1 LIHFSQRNISKIG
14 RKNNNYVNSLSDLP
28 DTINFLSLRSL
39 SLTSSGLPST
49 ARTGTVQFSV
59 VVPTLNEADNID
71 PLLIRLSALDLPA
84 GSFEVIFVDDGSTDG
99 TPGKIRAWEDRAD
112 ARLRVRLLER
122 CEKPDLTRSI
132 LAGVALARS
141 DVIVVMDADLSHPP
155 ERLPALVAPVLDRS
169 HDVAVGSRYVAGASI
184 VGWPLHR
191 RCLSRIG
198 GWLARPLCDVNDATS
213 GFFAF
218 RRELASA
225 IAERA
230 HGYKILLE
238 LLMAGQGKL
247 KVVEVPICFHDR
259 ARGTSKLSFLHQWTY
274 LQRLMTLA
282 GGTVSVSTA
291 SRFTAVGLL
300 GVAVDALLFQWL
312 MSSGAGLALAH
323 IMSFFAAVAMNYS
336 LNSKWSFRR
345 HHEGHLRWDQF
356 SRFFTVGVF
365 ALLMRGG
372 ILALLI
378 DGWHVPSFLAI
389 FPAIAAT
396 AAISYFGSAFYVFP
410 VKQNPPSLD
419 VRWRVAS
426 FGIVMFAVLLR
437 LVYLG
442 VAQLIPDEAYYWN
455 YAQHMDLSFFD
466 HPPMVAWLIWLG
478 TSIFGNNEFGV
489 RIGAFVCGLL
499 TMGYLYALGCNLY
512 DKSTGIRAVLLL
524 AVLPFGF
531 VTATL
536 MTPDAPLM
544 AAWAATLYY
553 MERALIADQSSA
565 WLGMGI
571 AFGLGL
577 LSKYTLGLLGL
588 AALVFVILDPVARRW
603 LRCPHPYL
611 SASLALLLFSP
622 VIIWNMQHDW
632 ASILFQSERAT
643 GIGSKFS
650 LQWLFLHMLLVLTPA
665 GLVAAVLALLPGR
678 DHGSSLY
685 ANRRRLFAWVF
696 TGVPLAVFFGLSLFG
711 APKFH
716 WTAPVWLALLPTMA
730 WMMSQTGDLR
740 SIAIRLR
747 AAWKPTI
754 AVCLFFYAFAMHYV
768 VLGIP
773 GIPYMGFTEHYFWR
787 EATHEI
793 EKIAEEVER
802 KTGQKPLVVGMSKWS
817 VAAALS
823 FYDNE
828 EAPMDIRSRNMFSQN
843 AAMYNFWYPSEPA
856 TSRPIILVGMR
867 PWQLEHDIAGN
878 NDITPVLVQSGAVQ
892 VVAIEREGKPLRRVY
907 YRIAQGY
914 LGSREN

>member
-1 LIHFSQRNISKIG
+1 M
-14 RKNNNYVNSLSDLP
+14 NSLINLP
-28 DTINFLSLRSL
+28 DPTSFLSLRSL
-39 SLTSSGLPST
+39 SSTSSGSPNAAITS
-49 ARTGTVQFSV
+49 TVQFSV

-71 PLLIRLSALDLPA
+71 PLLTRLSALDLPA
-84 GSFEVIFVDDGSTDG
+84 SSFEVIFVDDGSSDG
-99 TPGKIRAWEDRAD
+99 TPDRVRAWAKLVD
-112 ARLRVRLLER
+112 APLHVQLLER
-122 CEKPDLTRSI
+122 REKPDLTRSI
-132 LAGVALARS
+132 LAGVALARG

-155 ERLPALVAPVLDRS
+155 ERLPALIAPVLDGS
-169 HDVAVGSRYVAGASI
+169 HDVAVGSRYVPGGST

-191 RCLSRIG
+191 QWLSRLG

-218 RRELASA
+218 RRELATA
-225 IAERA
+225 VAERA
-230 HGYKILLE
+230 RGYKILLE
-238 LLMAGQGKL
+238 LLMAGHGKL
-247 KVVEVPICFHDR
+247 RVTEVPICFHDR
-259 ARGTSKLSFLHQWTY
+259 TRGTSKLSFLHQWTY

-282 GGTVSVSTA
+282 GGTVSVGTA
-291 SRFTAVGLL
+291 SRFAAVGLF
-300 GVAVDALLFQWL
+300 GVVVDALLFQWL

-323 IMSFFAAVAMNYS
+323 IMSFFAAAALNYS

-345 HHEGHLRWDQF
+345 HHEGYLRWDQF
-356 SRFFTVGVF
+356 GRFLTVGVF

-372 ILALLI
+372 VLALLVY
-378 DGWHVPSFLAI
+378 GWNVPSFLAI

-396 AAISYFGSAFYVFP
+396 AAINYFGSAFYVFP
-410 VKQNPPSLD
+410 VRLNPPSLD
-419 VRWRVAS
+419 IRWRVAS

-478 TSIFGNNEFGV
+478 TSIFGDNEFGV
-489 RIGAFVCGLL
+489 RIGAFICGLV
-499 TMGYLYALGCNLY
+499 TMGYSYALARNLY

-536 MTPDAPLM
+536 MTADAPLM

-553 MERALIADQSSA
+553 MERALLAGYSRSV

-588 AALVFVILDPVARRW
+588 AALLFVILDPIARPW
-603 LRCPHPYL
+603 LRRPHPYL
-611 SASLALLLFSP
+611 AAALALLLFSP
-622 VIIWNMQHDW
+622 VIIWNIQHDW

-643 GIGSKFS
+643 GIGNKFS
-650 LQWLFLHMLLVLTPA
+650 LHWLFLHMLLVLTPA
-665 GLVAAVLALLPGR
+665 GLMAAILALLPER
-678 DHGSSLY
+678 DHDSRPL
-685 ANRRRLFAWVF
+685 ANRRRLFVRVF

-716 WTAPVWLALLPTMA
+716 WTGPVWLALLPTMA
-730 WMMSQTGDLR
+730 WMMGQTGDLR

-747 AAWKPTI
+747 TAWKPTI

-773 GIPYMGFTEHYFWR
+773 GIPYAGFTEHYFWR
-787 EATHEI
+787 EATHEV
-793 EKIAEEVER
+793 EQIAAKVQHE
-802 KTGQKPLVVGMSKWS
+802 TGQKPIVVGMSKWS
-817 VAAALS
+817 VASALS
-823 FYDNE
+823 FYNDK
-828 EAPMDIRSRNMFSQN
+828 AQPMDIRSRNMFSQN
-843 AAMYNFWYPSEPA
+843 AAMYNFWYPTEPP

-867 PWQLEHDIAGN
+867 PWQIERDIEGN
-878 NDITPVLVQSGAVQ
+878 DNITPVLIQPGAVQ
-892 VVAIEREGKPLRRVY
+892 EVAIERDGKPLRRVY
-907 YRIAQGY
+907 YRVAQGY
-914 LGSREN
+914 LGSRAQQD

>member
-1 LIHFSQRNISKIG
+1 MD
-14 RKNNNYVNSLSDLP
+14 SLTDLP
-28 DTINFLSLRSL
+28 DTKKFLSLRSP
-39 SLTSSGLPST
+39 SPTSSDLPST
-49 ARTGTVQFSV
+49 AITGTVQFSV

-71 PLLIRLSALDLPA
+71 PLLTRLSALDLPVE
-84 GSFEVIFVDDGSTDG
+84 SFEVIFVDDGSNDG
-99 TPGKIRAWEDRAD
+99 TPAKIRAWEGHAD
-112 ARLRVRLLER
+112 AQPHVRLLER
-122 CEKPDLTRSI
+122 REKPDLTRSI
-132 LAGVALARS
+132 LAGVALARGK
-141 DVIVVMDADLSHPP
+141 VIVVMDADLSHPP
-155 ERLPALVAPVLDRS
+155 ERLPALVAPVLDGS
-169 HDVAVGSRYVAGASI
+169 HDVAVGSRYVPGGST

-191 RCLSRIG
+191 QWLSRVG

-230 HGYKILLE
+230 RGYKILLE
-238 LLMAGQGKL
+238 LLMSGQGKL
-247 KVVEVPICFHDR
+247 RVVEVPICFHDR
-259 ARGTSKLSFLHQWTY
+259 TRGTSKLSFLHQWTY

-282 GGTVSVSTA
+282 GGTVSVGTA
-291 SRFTAVGLL
+291 SRFAAVGLL

-312 MSSGAGLALAH
+312 MSSGAGLSLAH
-323 IMSFFAAVAMNYS
+323 IMSFFAAAAMNYS

-345 HHEGHLRWDQF
+345 HHEGYLRWDQF
-356 SRFFTVGVF
+356 GRFLTVGIF

-372 ILALLI
+372 VLAMLVY
-378 DGWHVPSFLAI
+378 GWQIPTFLAI

-396 AAISYFGSAFYVFP
+396 AAINYFGSAFYVFP
-410 VKQNPPSLD
+410 AKQNPPSQD

-489 RIGAFVCGLL
+489 RIGAFVCGLI
-499 TMGYLYALGCNLY
+499 TMGYLYALARNLY
-512 DKSTGIRAVLLL
+512 DKSTAIRAVLLL

-531 VTATL
+531 VSATL

-553 MERALIADQSSA
+553 MERALMADQRTA

-577 LSKYTLGLLGL
+577 LSKYTLGLLGI
-588 AALVFVILDPVARRW
+588 AALVFVVLDPVARRW
-603 LRCPHPYL
+603 LRRPHPYL
-611 SASLALLLFSP
+611 AAALALLLFSP
-622 VIIWNMQHDW
+622 VIIWNIQNDW
-632 ASILFQSERAT
+632 ASLLFQSERAT
-643 GIGSKFS
+643 GIGKKFS
-650 LQWLFLHMLLVLTPA
+650 LQWLFLHMLLVLTPT
-665 GLVAAVLALLPGR
+665 GVAAAALALVQR
-678 DHGSSLY
+678 HDHY
-685 ANRRRLFAWVF
+685 PIPFEKRRRLFVSVF
-696 TGVPLAVFFGLSLFG
+696 TGVPLAAFFWLSLFG

-730 WMMSQTGDLR
+730 WMMTQTGHLR
-740 SIAIRLR
+740 SIAARIK

-754 AVCLFFYAFAMHYV
+754 AICLFFYAFAMHYV

-773 GIPYMGFTEHYFWR
+773 GIPYTGFTEHYFWR

-793 EKIAEEVER
+793 EKVAEEVQR
-802 KTGQKPLVVGMSKWS
+802 QTGQKPLVVGMSKWS

-823 FYDNE
+823 FYDNKE
-828 EAPMDIRSRNMFSQN
+828 TPMDVRSRNMFSQN
-843 AAMYNFWYPSEPA
+843 AAMYNFWYPSEPP

-867 PWQLEHDIAGN
+867 PWQIEHDIEGN
-878 NDITPVLVQSGAVQ
+878 DNITPALVQPGEVREI
-892 VVAIEREGKPLRRVY
+892 AIQREGKPLRRVY